1 MKSRARAAPAPLA
14 PRRPFRSSIH
24 GELVAE
30 LRRMIVEH
38 ALPPGSRIA
47 EAELCAAFGVSRT
60 PLREALKALASERL
74 VTLQPFRGAVVTGLS
89 AERIAHLFEAQAIL
103 ESQAA
108 RLAATR
114 ASAAEIAAFA
124 RKHRRMVRL
133 FERGDRKGYF
143 ALNQELHADLVAL
156 SGNEVLVEA
165 HAAVLVQV
173 ERARLA
179 ALDVGR
185 RWSDSVAQHAAI
197 LAALADRDAERLAT
211 TLHDHVVETGAALAA
226 RPGAP

>member
-1 MKSRARAAPAPLA
+1 
-14 PRRPFRSSIH
+14 
-24 GELVAE
+24 
-30 LRRMIVEH
+30 MIVEH

-47 EAELCAAFGVSRT
+47 EAELCATFGVSRT

-89 AERIAHLFEAQAIL
+89 AERIAQLFEAQAIL

-108 RLAATR
+108 RLSARR
-114 ASAAEIAAFA
+114 ASVAEIAAFE

-133 FERGDRKGYF
+133 FERGDRRSYF

-156 SGNEVLVEA
+156 SRNEVLIEA
-165 HAAVLVQV
+165 HAAVLIQV

-179 ALDVGR
+179 ALDIGR
-185 RWSDSVAQHAAI
+185 RWSESVAQHAEI
-197 LAALADRDAERLAT
+197 LAALKGRDADRLAT
-211 TLHDHVVETGAALAA
+211 TLHDHVIETGAALTA
-226 RPGAP
+226 RSSAP

>member
-1 MKSRARAAPAPLA
+1 MSIREPAQSGTSLTA
-14 PRRPFRSSIH
+14 PRRFRSSIH
-24 GELVAE
+24 GGLTAE

-47 EAELCAAFGVSRT
+47 EAELCATFGVSRT

-89 AERIAHLFEAQAIL
+89 AERIAQLFEAQAIL
-103 ESQAA
+103 EGQAA
-108 RLAATR
+108 RLAASR
-114 ASAAEIAAFA
+114 ASAAGIAGFA

-156 SGNEVLVEA
+156 SGNGVLVEA
-165 HAAVLVQV
+165 HAAVLIQV

-185 RWSDSVAQHAAI
+185 RWSDSVAEHAEI
-197 LAALADRDAERLAT
+197 LAALEDRDGERLAR
-211 TLHDHVVETGAALAA
+211 TLHDHVMETGSAIAA
-226 RPGAP
+226 RS